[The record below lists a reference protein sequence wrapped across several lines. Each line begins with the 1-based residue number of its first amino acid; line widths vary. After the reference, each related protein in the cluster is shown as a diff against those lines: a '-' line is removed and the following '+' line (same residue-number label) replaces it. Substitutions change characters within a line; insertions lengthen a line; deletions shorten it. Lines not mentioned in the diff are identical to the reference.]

1 MHAHAVALG
10 EHLVRVDRAGVEAPA
25 QEGAQALEQRRVV
38 AALGQRDDDRRGAP
52 VGVAAPQH
60 APLLGLQAHER
71 DDGAA
76 QVVRGRGE
84 ELVLGEGLEDSGGAA
99 DPGAAIAGEV
109 TASQTSLGFG
119 PWRGK
124 RWKQRRTLSV
134 HNVSTRP
141 LTLTLSSTSRLL
153 TVEPAT
159 VVLKPGATAAIRVTA
174 AATSRP
180 ALPLVTGM
188 VTVRPAGVQALR
200 IPWVIVFRPFAGSL
214 LGPARV
220 DPPVSTPSADK
231 PSTLTV
237 VVGRITGGRSLQ
249 VQPVGR
255 LDVLL
260 YTAGGTFIGV
270 SRSCGTCCP
279 ASTASASRAAARP
292 ARRCPPGATSSASSR
307 WPVAARHREPD
318 AGLLPDP

>member
-1 MHAHAVALG
+1 V
-10 EHLVRVDRAGVEAPA
+10 
-25 QEGAQALEQRRVV
+25 
-38 AALGQRDDDRRGAP
+38 
-52 VGVAAPQH
+52 
-60 APLLGLQAHER
+60 
-71 DDGAA
+71 
-76 QVVRGRGE
+76 
-84 ELVLGEGLEDSGGAA
+84 

-109 TASQTSLGFG
+109 TTSETSLGFG

-141 LTLTLSSTSRLL
+141 LTLTLGSTSRLL

-180 ALPLVTGM
+180 ALPLVTGT

-200 IPWVIVFRPFAGSL
+200 IPWVIVFRPYAGSL

-220 DPPVSTPSADK
+220 DPPASTPSADK
-231 PSTLTV
+231 PATLTV

-249 VQPVGR
+249 VQPVAR
-255 LDVLL
+255 LDLLL

-270 SRSCGTCCP
+270 LAKQRDLLPGVYRFGLTGRGPTGAALPPGSYEIRIVAQPVLRG
-279 ASTASASRAAARP
+279 TASRTKVSFRIQ
-292 ARRCPPGATSSASSR
+292 
-307 WPVAARHREPD
+307 
-318 AGLLPDP
+318 